1 MRSKNLIAAALSGLA
16 LCAAAT
22 ETASADSISYI
33 KNGNVWL
40 STPDGSRQFQV
51 TDTGGYSSA
60 SQADN
65 GTIVALKGQRIHKL
79 DRLGNVQAD
88 ISTAVS
94 DGTDDT
100 KQWGVSHFVGPYD
113 LDLSPDGTKVSYNW
127 HWQHWTNFGSSYYYH
142 YLRQGVGV
150 SHLDHTTGWDELGY
164 QTGWL
169 DAAWYDND
177 TLTYG
182 YKASSGMVDIAV
194 NEIGRQNTGSQ
205 NWFKSDVGS
214 LLNMRAPAVSPDKR
228 LVAVVGDSGGPNPYG
243 PGEQLWT
250 VVTNGEAPAAP
261 AGFCN
266 GYFGA
271 DGGKF
276 SSPTFSPDS
285 GSLAWAEGNGVW
297 VAGAQTDCQGGD
309 ASANGRLV
317 IPGGKDPD
325 WSKADVPTGRPVVQ
339 QPGGGGGSTG
349 DSKTSTTTTVV
360 PAPKPTPIVAPR
372 IDKASED
379 RATSPSSKPAAT
391 VSLTCRRAC
400 SVTGKVVAPKA
411 LARQLKLGGAALA
424 TGKAKRSAKGSVRL
438 ELQLTAKGRAAAAK
452 LKGRKLT
459 LRVTIKEG
467 GKTRRL
473 TQKVA
478 LG

>member
-16 LCAAAT
+16 LCAVGA

-33 KNGNVWL
+33 KDGNVWL

-88 ISTAVS
+88 ITTAVS
-94 DGTDDT
+94 DGTDDSN
-100 KQWGVSHFVGPYD
+100 QWGTSHFVGPYE
-113 LDLSPDGTKVSYNW
+113 LDLSPDGSKVSYNF
-127 HWQHWTNFGSSYYYH
+127 HWQHWTNFGSSYSYH

-150 SHLDHTTGWDELGY
+150 SHVDRTTSWDDLGY

-169 DAAWYDND
+169 DGTWYDND
-177 TLTYG
+177 TLAYG
-182 YKASSGMVDIAV
+182 YKANSGMVDIAV
-194 NEIGRQNTGSQ
+194 NDVGRQNTGSQ
-205 NWFKSDVGS
+205 NWFKSDAGT
-214 LLNMRAPAVSPDKR
+214 LLTMRSPAVSTDKSR
-228 LVAVVGDSGGPNPYG
+228 IAVVGDSAGGNPFG

-250 VVTNGEAPAAP
+250 VAGNGEAPRQP

-266 GYFGA
+266 GYFGP

-276 SSPTFSPDS
+276 TSPTFSPDS
-285 GSLAWAEGNGVW
+285 RSLAWGEGNGIW
-297 VAGAQTDCQGGD
+297 VAGGQQECVGGE
-309 ASANGRLV
+309 ASRNGRLV

-325 WSKADVPTGRPVVQ
+325 WSAADVPTGRPVAQ
-339 QPGGGGGSTG
+339 QPGGTDGDTKTTATPAPAHVTTPTLTTTPQKSRVTKEGSTDG
-349 DSKTSTTTTVV
+349 
-360 PAPKPTPIVAPR
+360 
-372 IDKASED
+372 KAS
-379 RATSPSSKPAAT
+379 RSALT
-391 VSLTCRRAC
+391 VAFPCKRAC
-400 SVTGKVVAPKA
+400 SVIGKVVAPKS
-411 LARQLKLGGAALA
+411 LAKKLKLGGAALA
-424 TGKAKRSAKGSVRL
+424 TGKAKRTNKGSVTL
-438 ELQLTAKGRAAAAK
+438 ELELTAKGRAAAAR

-473 TQKVA
+473 TRKVT